1 MDDQGREVRL
11 EGEETQTTSQTTETT
26 ETTGRTVTTEQISDL
41 RKVVE
46 TLRLHEERAV
56 VEVVPESLGAVT
68 IRRIVTER
76 QEVVP
81 ITLGSE
87 RLEITVR
94 EGVGGRVTLNGEVME
109 VGRTYEVPIYEERAL
124 INKEI
129 YPLSDVTIAKQRE
142 TYQQVEKVTLRRE
155 ELDVEDPQGLVRDRT
170 MPESSEP
177 QR

>member
-1 MDDQGREVRL
+1 MDDQGKDTRQ
-11 EGEETQTTSQTTETT
+11 EGEETQTTTES
-26 ETTGRTVTTEQISDL
+26 TGRTVTTEQISDF

-68 IRRIVTER
+68 IRRVVTER

-81 ITLGSE
+81 ITLSSE

-94 EGVGGRVTLNGEVME
+94 EGVGGRVTMNGEVME

-129 YPLSDVTIAKQRE
+129 FPLSDVTIAKQRE
-142 TYQQVEKVTLRRE
+142 TYKQVETLTLRRE

-170 MPESSEP
+170 MPGGSEP